1 MPDVDWSICEDNTG
15 FPRVL
20 PAFYV
25 VSAIFFGGTGMLY
38 AFSMGKTLQTQFRE
52 KKRLSYNT
60 AMQMH
65 VGIVA
70 FCVAAVC
77 HDAVRIVKD
86 YRTDRDLLVVLL
98 LHAVDYLPW
107 VIHCRA

>member
-1 MPDVDWSICEDNTG
+1 MPDVNWSLCEDNTG

-38 AFSMGKTLQTQFRE
+38 AFSMVKTLQTQFRE

-86 YRTDRDLLVVLL
+86 Y
-98 LHAVDYLPW
+98 
-107 VIHCRA
+107 